1 MVGGGAK
8 GVGIAEHAAARGY
21 QVALREQSNWRKGTS
36 NRSIKPGHSRPGLRP
51 MNTIHPLIAEF
62 IGTAILV
69 TFGNGVVANVVLSKT
84 KGNGSGWIVIT
95 ADWALAVF
103 VGVLVSPARSG
114 GI

>member
-1 MVGGGAK
+1 M
-8 GVGIAEHAAARGY
+8 GVGIAEHAAAHGY
-21 QVALREQSNWRKGTS
+21 QVALREQSNWGKGTS
-36 NRSIKPGHSRPGLRP
+36 NRSTNPGQGRPGLRP
-51 MNTIHPLIAEF
+51 MNTIHPLMAEF

-95 ADWALAVF
+95 ADRALAVF
-103 VGVLVSPARSG
+103 VGVLVSPTRSG